1 MPEFDRNSPFEQ
13 VGRCTVCLATR
24 HLEREVCAR
33 CASQVSPRVAQLVHQ
48 ARRNPHLARICSE
61 RLTGAARDEFLALVG
76 NMPGLVGP
84 SVSKCTST
92 PVGPS
97 PVKFPVLRAAGE
109 G

>member
-1 MPEFDRNSPFEQ
+1 MAEFDRNSPFEQ

-33 CASQVSPRVAQLVHQ
+33 CASQVSPRVAKLVHQ
-48 ARRNPHLARICSE
+48 ARRNPHLARLCAE
-61 RLTGAARDEFLALVG
+61 RLTGAARDEFLALLG
-76 NMPGLVGP
+76 NMSGLVGP
-84 SVSKCTST
+84 GVSKCTT
-92 PVGPS
+92 KQVGLR